1 MPDLMH
7 DSGIELNRED
17 FQFTDGYEQPLLTE
31 GQAVVICDGIL
42 EGATGMVINMSTPGH
57 YLVSLG
63 GSNNYILARFP
74 AHLVRAN

>member
-1 MPDLMH
+1 MH
-7 DSGIELNRED
+7 DSRIELNLED

-42 EGATGMVINMSTPGH
+42 ERATGVVVNMSTPGH
-57 YLVSLG
+57 FLVSLG
-63 GSNNYILARFP
+63 EPNSYILARFP

>member
-31 GQAVVICDGIL
+31 GQAGCDL
-42 EGATGMVINMSTPGH
+42 RRNP
-57 YLVSLG
+57 G
-63 GSNNYILARFP
+63 GSDRNGHQHVYPRPLSGLSGGIK
-74 AHLVRAN
+74 